1 MKFAVRSNV
10 ATILISFIDHT
21 LRNIY
26 LFDSKES
33 LLAWDGGR
41 DMSID
46 MIELDTA
53 GKIAAIPIDEI
64 DVARP
69 SLFQQ
74 DTIGLYFDRLRKE
87 APVHYCR
94 ESYVGPYWSITKFD
108 DIMAVDTNHKV
119 FSSEAKLGGIAIQDM
134 HSVEGA
140 LELEM
145 FIAMDPPKHDQQRK
159 AVTPAVAP
167 SNLLLLE
174 PTIRERACQ
183 ILDDLPI
190 GEEFDWVDKVS
201 VELTTMTLAT
211 LFDFPWEER
220 RKLTRWSDV
229 TTAAPETGIVE
240 SYEARR
246 EELIE
251 CAMYFKGLWE
261 QRINEEPKNDL
272 ISIMAHSPATRN
284 MPFLEFLG
292 NLLLLIVGGNDTTRN
307 SISGGV
313 LALNQNPDEYRKL
326 NDDPTL
332 ITSMVPEIIRW
343 QTPLTHMRRT
353 ALQDWEI
360 GGKQIKKGD
369 KVVMWYL
376 SGNRDDTVIEQADR
390 FIIDRKNPRHH
401 LSFGYGIHR
410 CMGNRL
416 AELQLRIIWEEIHK
430 RFAKVEVTGEPE
442 RLFSNLV
449 RGITK
454 LPVRLHAR

>member
-1 MKFAVRSNV
+1 
-10 ATILISFIDHT
+10 
-21 LRNIY
+21 
-26 LFDSKES
+26 
-33 LLAWDGGR
+33 
-41 DMSID
+41 MSIET
-46 MIELDTA
+46 MEMDTVE
-53 GKIAAIPIDEI
+53 KIAAIPIEQI
-64 DVARP
+64 DVSRP
-69 SLFQQ
+69 SLFQK
-74 DTIGLYFDRLRKE
+74 DTIGLFFDRLRKE
-87 APVHYCR
+87 EPVHYCR
-94 ESYVGPYWSITKFD
+94 ESKVGPYWSVTRFD

-134 HSVEGA
+134 HSAEGA

-159 AVTPAVAP
+159 AVTSAVAP
-167 SNLLLLE
+167 SNLQLLE
-174 PTIRERACQ
+174 PTIRERACH
-183 ILDDLPI
+183 ILDDLPV
-190 GEEFDWVDKVS
+190 GEDIDWVDKVS
-201 VELTTMTLAT
+201 IELTTMTLAT

-220 RKLTRWSDV
+220 RKLTRWSDI

-261 QRINEEPKNDL
+261 QRINQEPKNDL
-272 ISIMAHSPATRN
+272 ISMMAHSPATRD

-326 NDDPTL
+326 NDDPSL

-360 GGKQIKKGD
+360 GGKQIRKGD

-376 SGNRDDTVIEQADR
+376 SGNRDDTVIDRADQ

-416 AELQLRIIWEEIHK
+416 AELQLRIICEEIHK

>member
-1 MKFAVRSNV
+1 
-10 ATILISFIDHT
+10 
-21 LRNIY
+21 
-26 LFDSKES
+26 
-33 LLAWDGGR
+33 
-41 DMSID
+41 MSID
-46 MIELDTA
+46 TMELDTA
-53 GKIAAIPIDEI
+53 GKVAAIPIDEI

-69 SLFQQ
+69 SLFQH
-74 DTIGLYFDRLRKE
+74 DTIGLYFERLRRE

-183 ILDDLPI
+183 ILDDLQI

-240 SYEARR
+240 SYDARR

-272 ISIMAHSPATRN
+272 ISIMAHSPATRD

-326 NDDPTL
+326 SDDPSL

-376 SGNRDDTVIEQADR
+376 SGNRDDTVIDQADR

>member
-1 MKFAVRSNV
+1 
-10 ATILISFIDHT
+10 
-21 LRNIY
+21 
-26 LFDSKES
+26 
-33 LLAWDGGR
+33 
-41 DMSID
+41 MSID
-46 MIELDTA
+46 TMELDTA
-53 GKIAAIPIDEI
+53 EKIAAMPIDEI
-64 DVARP
+64 DVSRP

-74 DTIGLYFDRLRKE
+74 DTIGLFFDRLRKE
-87 APVHYCR
+87 EPVHYCR
-94 ESYVGPYWSITKFD
+94 ESHVGPFWSITKFD

-201 VELTTMTLAT
+201 IELTTMTLAT

-229 TTAAPETGIVE
+229 TTAAPETGIVA

-251 CAMYFKGLWE
+251 CAMYFKGLWD
-261 QRINEEPKNDL
+261 QRVNEPPRNDL
-272 ISIMAHSPATRN
+272 ISMMAHAPATKD

-326 NDDPTL
+326 NDDPSL

-353 ALQDWEI
+353 ALQEWEI

-376 SGNRDDTVIEQADR
+376 SGNRDDTVIDQADR

-442 RLFSNLV
+442 RLYSTLV

>member
-1 MKFAVRSNV
+1 VPTISHDEGWDMES
-10 ATILISFIDHT
+10 AT
-21 LRNIY
+21 
-26 LFDSKES
+26 
-33 LLAWDGGR
+33 
-41 DMSID
+41 
-46 MIELDTA
+46 IELDSA
-53 GKIAAIPIDEI
+53 EKIASIPIDEI
-64 DVARP
+64 DVSRP
-69 SLFQQ
+69 SLFQK
-74 DTIGLYFDRLRKE
+74 DNIGLFFDRLRRE
-87 APVHYCR
+87 DPIHYCPD
-94 ESYVGPYWSITKFD
+94 SYVGPYWSITKFD

-174 PTIRERACQ
+174 PIIRERAGE
-183 ILDDLPI
+183 ILDTLPV

-201 VELTTMTLAT
+201 IELTTMTLAT

-246 EELIE
+246 AELIE

-272 ISIMAHSPATRN
+272 ISMMAHSPATQD

-326 NDDPTL
+326 NEDPSL
-332 ITSMVPEIIRW
+332 IASMVPEIIRW

-353 ALQDWEI
+353 AVQDWEI
-360 GGKQIKKGD
+360 GGKQIRKGD

-376 SGNRDDTVIEQADR
+376 SGNRDETAIDR
-390 FIIDRKNPRHH
+390 ASQFIIDRKNPRHH

-430 RFAKVEVTGEPE
+430 RFAQVEVTGEPE

>member
-1 MKFAVRSNV
+1 MSVK
-10 ATILISFIDHT
+10 
-21 LRNIY
+21 
-26 LFDSKES
+26 S
-33 LLAWDGGR
+33 L
-41 DMSID
+41 
-46 MIELDTA
+46 ELDTVE
-53 GKIAAIPIDEI
+53 KIAAIPLEQI
-64 DVARP
+64 DVSRP
-69 SLFQQ
+69 SLFQK
-74 DTIGLYFDRLRKE
+74 DTIGLFFDRLRKE
-87 APVHYCR
+87 DPIHYCR
-94 ESYVGPYWSITKFD
+94 ESNVGPYWSVTKFN

-159 AVTPAVAP
+159 AVTSAVAP
-167 SNLLLLE
+167 SNLRLLE
-174 PTIRERACQ
+174 PTIRKRASE

-190 GEEFDWVDKVS
+190 GEDFDWVDKVS
-201 VELTTMTLAT
+201 IELTTMTLAT

-220 RKLTRWSDV
+220 RKLTRWSDIA
-229 TTAAPETGIVE
+229 TAAPETGIVE
-240 SYEARR
+240 SYQARR

-251 CAMYFKGLWE
+251 CAMYFKELWD
-261 QRINEEPKNDL
+261 QRLKQEPKNDL
-272 ISIMAHSPATRN
+272 ISMMAHSPATRE

-326 NDDPTL
+326 NDDPS
-332 ITSMVPEIIRW
+332 IIASMVPEIVRW

-360 GGKQIKKGD
+360 GGKQIKEGD

-376 SGNRDDTVIEQADR
+376 SGNRDDTVIDKADQ
-390 FIIDRKNPRHH
+390 FIVDRNNPRHH
-401 LSFGYGIHR
+401 LSFGFGIHR

-430 RFAKVEVTGEPE
+430 RFAKVEVVGQPE

>member
-1 MKFAVRSNV
+1 
-10 ATILISFIDHT
+10 
-21 LRNIY
+21 
-26 LFDSKES
+26 
-33 LLAWDGGR
+33 
-41 DMSID
+41 MSID
-46 MIELDTA
+46 TMELDTA
-53 GKIAAIPIDEI
+53 EKIAAIPIDEI
-64 DVARP
+64 DVSRP

-74 DTIGLYFDRLRKE
+74 DTIGLFFDRLRKE
-87 APVHYCR
+87 EPVHYCR
-94 ESYVGPYWSITKFD
+94 ESHVGPFWSITKFD

-183 ILDDLPI
+183 ILDDQPI

-201 VELTTMTLAT
+201 IELTTMTLAT

-229 TTAAPETGIVE
+229 TTAAPETGIVA

-251 CAMYFKGLWE
+251 CAMYFKGLWD
-261 QRINEEPKNDL
+261 QRVNEPPRNDL
-272 ISIMAHSPATRN
+272 ISIMAHSPATKD

-313 LALNQNPDEYRKL
+313 LALNQNPTEYRKL
-326 NDDPTL
+326 NNDPSL
-332 ITSMVPEIIRW
+332 IASMVPEIIRW

-376 SGNRDDTVIEQADR
+376 SGNRDETVIDQADR

-442 RLFSNLV
+442 RLYSTLV

>member
-1 MKFAVRSNV
+1 MNIQ
-10 ATILISFIDHT
+10 ATEM
-21 LRNIY
+21 N
-26 LFDSKES
+26 
-33 LLAWDGGR
+33 
-41 DMSID
+41 
-46 MIELDTA
+46 TA
-53 GKIAAIPIDEI
+53 GKIAAIPIEEI

-69 SLFQQ
+69 SLFQN
-74 DTIGLYFDRLRKE
+74 DTIGLFFDRLRAE
-87 APVHYCR
+87 DPVHYCS

-134 HSVEGA
+134 HSVEGG

-145 FIAMDPPKHDQQRK
+145 FIAMDPPKHNQQRK
-159 AVTPAVAP
+159 AVTPSVAP
-167 SNLLLLE
+167 SNLQLLE
-174 PTIRERACQ
+174 PVIRERAGE
-183 ILDDLPI
+183 ILDQLPI

-201 VELTTMTLAT
+201 IELTTMTLAT

-220 RKLTRWSDV
+220 RKLTRWSDI

-240 SYEARR
+240 SYEERR

-251 CAMYFKGLWE
+251 CAMHFKGLWE
-261 QRINEEPKNDL
+261 QRVNEEPKNDL
-272 ISIMAHSPATRN
+272 ISMMAHSPATQD

-313 LALNQNPDEYRKL
+313 LALDQNPDEYRKL
-326 NDDPTL
+326 DDDPSL
-332 ITSMVPEIIRW
+332 IGSMVPEIIRW

-353 ALQDWEI
+353 ALEDWEI

-376 SGNRDDTVIEQADR
+376 SGNRDGSVIDR
-390 FIIDRKNPRHH
+390 PNEFIIDRKNPRHH

-430 RFAKVEVTGEPE
+430 RFSRVEVTGEPE

>member
-1 MKFAVRSNV
+1 MES
-10 ATILISFIDHT
+10 AT
-21 LRNIY
+21 
-26 LFDSKES
+26 
-33 LLAWDGGR
+33 
-41 DMSID
+41 
-46 MIELDTA
+46 IELDSA
-53 GKIAAIPIDEI
+53 EKIASIPIDEI
-64 DVARP
+64 DVSRP
-69 SLFQQ
+69 SLFQK
-74 DTIGLYFDRLRKE
+74 DNIGLFFDRLRRE
-87 APVHYCR
+87 DPIHYCPD
-94 ESYVGPYWSITKFD
+94 SYVGPYWSITKFD

-174 PTIRERACQ
+174 PIIRERAGE
-183 ILDDLPI
+183 ILDTLPV

-201 VELTTMTLAT
+201 IELTTMTLAT

-246 EELIE
+246 AELIE

-272 ISIMAHSPATRN
+272 ISMMAHSPATQD

-326 NDDPTL
+326 NEDPSL
-332 ITSMVPEIIRW
+332 IASMVPEIIRW
-343 QTPLTHMRRT
+343 QPPLTHMRRT
-353 ALQDWEI
+353 AVQDWEI
-360 GGKQIKKGD
+360 GGKQIRKGD

-376 SGNRDDTVIEQADR
+376 SGNRDETAIDR
-390 FIIDRKNPRHH
+390 ASQFIIDRKNPRHH

-430 RFAKVEVTGEPE
+430 RFAQVEVTGEPE

>member
-1 MKFAVRSNV
+1 
-10 ATILISFIDHT
+10 
-21 LRNIY
+21 
-26 LFDSKES
+26 
-33 LLAWDGGR
+33 
-41 DMSID
+41 MSID
-46 MIELDTA
+46 TMELDTA
-53 GKIAAIPIDEI
+53 EKIAAMPIDEI
-64 DVARP
+64 DVSRP

-74 DTIGLYFDRLRKE
+74 DTIGLFFDRLRKE
-87 APVHYCR
+87 EPVHYCR
-94 ESYVGPYWSITKFD
+94 ESHVGPFWSITKFD

-134 HSVEGA
+134 HSAEGA

-201 VELTTMTLAT
+201 IELTTMTLAT

-229 TTAAPETGIVE
+229 TTAAPETGIVA

-251 CAMYFKGLWE
+251 CAMYFKGLWD
-261 QRINEEPKNDL
+261 QRVNEPPRNDL
-272 ISIMAHSPATRN
+272 ISMMAHAPATKD

-326 NDDPTL
+326 NDDPSL

-369 KVVMWYL
+369 KVVRWYR
-376 SGNRDDTVIEQADR
+376 SGNRDDTVIDQADR

-430 RFAKVEVTGEPE
+430 RFAKVEVTGQPE
-442 RLFSNLV
+442 RLYSTLV

>member
-1 MKFAVRSNV
+1 
-10 ATILISFIDHT
+10 
-21 LRNIY
+21 
-26 LFDSKES
+26 
-33 LLAWDGGR
+33 
-41 DMSID
+41 MSID
-46 MIELDTA
+46 TMELDTA
-53 GKIAAIPIDEI
+53 EKIAAMPIDEI
-64 DVARP
+64 DVSRP

-74 DTIGLYFDRLRKE
+74 DTIGLFFDRLRKE
-87 APVHYCR
+87 EPVHYCR
-94 ESYVGPYWSITKFD
+94 ESHVGPFWSITKFD

-201 VELTTMTLAT
+201 IELTTMTLAT

-229 TTAAPETGIVE
+229 TTAAPETGIVA

-251 CAMYFKGLWE
+251 CAMYFKGLWD
-261 QRINEEPKNDL
+261 QRVNEPPRNDL
-272 ISIMAHSPATRN
+272 ISMMAHAPATKD

-326 NDDPTL
+326 NDDPSL

-353 ALQDWEI
+353 ALQEWEI

-376 SGNRDDTVIEQADR
+376 SGNRDETVIDQADR

-430 RFAKVEVTGEPE
+430 RFAKVEVTGQPE
-442 RLFSNLV
+442 RLYSTLV

>member
-1 MKFAVRSNV
+1 
-10 ATILISFIDHT
+10 
-21 LRNIY
+21 
-26 LFDSKES
+26 
-33 LLAWDGGR
+33 
-41 DMSID
+41 MSVETV
-46 MIELDTA
+46 ELDTVE
-53 GKIAAIPIDEI
+53 KIAAIPIEQI
-64 DVARP
+64 DVSRP
-69 SLFQQ
+69 NLFQK
-74 DTIGLYFDRLRKE
+74 DTIGLFFDRLRKE
-87 APVHYCR
+87 DPVHYCR
-94 ESYVGPYWSITKFD
+94 ESNVGPYWSVTKFN

-159 AVTPAVAP
+159 AVNSAVAP
-167 SNLLLLE
+167 SNLQLLE
-174 PTIRERACQ
+174 PTIRERACK
-183 ILDDLPI
+183 ILDDLPV
-190 GEEFDWVDKVS
+190 GEEIDWVNKVS

-220 RKLTRWSDV
+220 RKLTRWSDIA
-229 TTAAPETGIVE
+229 TAAPETGIVE

-246 EELIE
+246 KELIE
-251 CAMYFKGLWE
+251 CAMYFKGLWD
-261 QRINEEPKNDL
+261 QRINQDPKNDL
-272 ISIMAHSPATRN
+272 ISMMAHSPATRD

-313 LALNQNPDEYRKL
+313 LALNQNPEEYRKL
-326 NDDPTL
+326 NEDPSL

-353 ALQDWEI
+353 ALQDYEI
-360 GGKQIKKGD
+360 GGKLIKKGD

-376 SGNRDDTVIEQADR
+376 SGNRDESVIENADQ

-416 AELQLRIIWEEIHK
+416 AELQLRIIWEEIQK

>member
-1 MKFAVRSNV
+1 MET
-10 ATILISFIDHT
+10 AT
-21 LRNIY
+21 
-26 LFDSKES
+26 
-33 LLAWDGGR
+33 
-41 DMSID
+41 
-46 MIELDTA
+46 IELDSA
-53 GKIAAIPIDEI
+53 EKIASIPIDEI
-64 DVARP
+64 DVSRP
-69 SLFQQ
+69 SLFQK
-74 DTIGLYFDRLRKE
+74 DNIGLFFDRLRRE
-87 APVHYCR
+87 DPIHYCPD
-94 ESYVGPYWSITKFD
+94 SYVGPYWSITKFD

-174 PTIRERACQ
+174 PIIRERAGE
-183 ILDDLPI
+183 ILDTLPV

-201 VELTTMTLAT
+201 IELTTMTLAT

-246 EELIE
+246 AELIE

-272 ISIMAHSPATRN
+272 ISMMAHSPATQD

-326 NDDPTL
+326 NEDPSL
-332 ITSMVPEIIRW
+332 IASMVPEIIRW

-353 ALQDWEI
+353 AVQDWEI
-360 GGKQIKKGD
+360 GGKQIRKGD

-376 SGNRDDTVIEQADR
+376 SGNRDETAIDR
-390 FIIDRKNPRHH
+390 ASQFIVDRKNPRHH

-430 RFAKVEVTGEPE
+430 RFAQVEVTGEPE

>member
-1 MKFAVRSNV
+1 
-10 ATILISFIDHT
+10 
-21 LRNIY
+21 
-26 LFDSKES
+26 
-33 LLAWDGGR
+33 
-41 DMSID
+41 MSID
-46 MIELDTA
+46 TMELDTA
-53 GKIAAIPIDEI
+53 EKIAAMPIDEI
-64 DVARP
+64 DVSRP

-74 DTIGLYFDRLRKE
+74 DTIGLFFDRLRKE
-87 APVHYCR
+87 EPVHYCR
-94 ESYVGPYWSITKFD
+94 ESHVGPFWSITKFD

-134 HSVEGA
+134 HSAEGA

-201 VELTTMTLAT
+201 IELTTMTLAT

-229 TTAAPETGIVE
+229 TTAAPETGIVA

-251 CAMYFKGLWE
+251 CAMYFKGLWD
-261 QRINEEPKNDL
+261 QRVNEPPRNDL
-272 ISIMAHSPATRN
+272 ISIMAHAPATKD

-326 NDDPTL
+326 NDDPSL

-353 ALQDWEI
+353 ALQEWEI

-376 SGNRDDTVIEQADR
+376 SGNRDDTVIDQADR

-416 AELQLRIIWEEIHK
+416 AELQLRIIWVEIHK
-430 RFAKVEVTGEPE
+430 RFAKVEVTGQPE
-442 RLFSNLV
+442 RLYSTLV

>member
-1 MKFAVRSNV
+1 
-10 ATILISFIDHT
+10 
-21 LRNIY
+21 
-26 LFDSKES
+26 
-33 LLAWDGGR
+33 
-41 DMSID
+41 MSID
-46 MIELDTA
+46 TIELDTA
-53 GKIAAIPIDEI
+53 EKIAAIPIDEI
-64 DVARP
+64 DVSRP

-74 DTIGLYFDRLRKE
+74 DTIGLFFDRLRKE
-87 APVHYCR
+87 EPVHYCR
-94 ESYVGPYWSITKFD
+94 ESHVGPFWSITKFD

-134 HSVEGA
+134 HSAEGA

-201 VELTTMTLAT
+201 IELTTMTLAT

-229 TTAAPETGIVE
+229 TTAAPETGIVA

-251 CAMYFKGLWE
+251 CAMYFKGLWD
-261 QRINEEPKNDL
+261 QRVNEPPRNDL
-272 ISIMAHSPATRN
+272 ISIMAHAPATKD

-313 LALNQNPDEYRKL
+313 LALNQNPTEYRKL
-326 NDDPTL
+326 NDDPSL

-376 SGNRDDTVIEQADR
+376 SGNRDETVIDQADR

-442 RLFSNLV
+442 RLYSTLV